1 MPKKNPHWVVT
12 SADAPINRRTTPTSP
27 PPAAPV
33 AKTVSTRIHLTQ
45 TRYRLGTPLAQQWAA
60 IAIPQR
66 TVMEPLEG
74 GFIRRIVRSILRAIG
89 IRPTSAPSHAGIND
103 WISPADWQKL
113 DTLLENLAAQSPP
126 DTLEQ
131 EQLVEK
137 LVNLKASVMRCA
149 TLLIAGY
156 ADGTCFVGENHFYVG
171 EAVRRYIPDTITACL
186 QVPAKDRAR
195 LVLENNQTAMDL
207 LHAQLALIAHEL
219 GLRET
224 DLSQA
229 TGEDLLRQHRFLAAK
244 TRRFTT

>member
-33 AKTVSTRIHLTQ
+33 AKTVSARIHLTQ

-66 TVMEPLEG
+66 TVVEPLEG
-74 GFIRRIVRSILRAIG
+74 SFIRRIVRSILRAIG
-89 IRPTSAPSHAGIND
+89 IRPTSTPSHAGIND

-131 EQLVEK
+131 LVEK
-137 LVNLKASVMRCA
+137 LVDLKASVMRCA
-149 TLLIAGY
+149 TLLIADY
-156 ADGTCFVGENHFYVG
+156 ADGACFVGENHFYVG

-186 QVPAKDRAR
+186 QVPAKDRAS

-229 TGEDLLRQHRFLAAK
+229 AGEDLLRQQRFLAAK
-244 TRRFTT
+244 TRR